1 MRCFQLL
8 LYACAWLFWSIS
20 PALSQVSIDLWTTDN
35 GLPQNTISGL
45 CQAADGYLW
54 LATFDGLARF
64 DGVRFTTFKMS
75 DAAGI
80 RSNRFDS
87 IFCAANGDLWAATEW
102 SGITRYH
109 NGQFTTYTTKDGL
122 PSNEVKK
129 VIGDSVGRIWAL
141 SGVSIVCWDPA
152 RSRFVD
158 SCLGKGNTL
167 VSTPT
172 WLGWLDRGTQ
182 SGVGFWGLSR
192 DRIHVF
198 SSNRFADYPLPRE
211 WPARGA
217 IAAGEDL
224 NGDLWIGGVDKG
236 LAKLVNGRWLTST
249 GEIFQYRDSRNNL
262 WDIGLTSGGSER
274 LQQYLIVSA
283 NSQRQKITFND
294 FLEDRE
300 GSVWLG
306 TDGQGLYRLRKNAVS
321 VLSQDDGLPD
331 RNIYPIYQDHAGKV
345 WIGTWNKGLVC
356 SDHGKLKTFTTANGL
371 VSNRITSISEDRDG
385 ILWVASDPGLQKL
398 HNGRFEQVRTTLGR
412 GIAVVRAIHQDSE
425 GTRWFGTAEGLFRNR
440 NSEWKLIKA
449 KEGLAGDDVRVI
461 INGRAGS
468 LWIGGYGGL
477 TRLDHGKF
485 QHWTQADG
493 LPSDTIRCL
502 YEDKD
507 GVLWI
512 GTYDGG
518 LGRFQNGH
526 FTHYTLRD
534 GLFNNGVFQILED
547 SLGNLWMSSNRGI
560 FRVSKHELTE
570 VAMGTRRSVRSIAF
584 TKSQGLRNAE
594 CNGGLWPAGIR
605 ARDGRLWFPTQ
616 DGVAIID
623 PEHLETNPRV
633 PPVVIESVLVD
644 GRSSPLDHAIRISPR
659 QENLEVQYTA
669 LSLIDSEQVQFR
681 YQLAGLDR
689 NWTPSISRRTAYY
702 SHLPSGEYDFHVIA
716 ANSDGVWNQ
725 LGATVH
731 VSVLPPFYRTWWFVL
746 LASLMVAGVVY
757 WAWQFRVLQL
767 KRAYAAQEAFS
778 RQLIGSQESERRRIA
793 GELHDSLGQQLLI
806 IKNWA
811 ALALGSAVGNE
822 QVKEPLTEI
831 SATASHAI
839 DEVRGIAHNLRPYA
853 LEKLD
858 LSSAIQDLIDQVAAT
873 SPIQFTADLAPV
885 KGLFASEV
893 EVSIYRIVQEALNN
907 TVRHSRASHARVT
920 IRRDAEIVELKIE
933 DDGCGFVPND
943 GRAETRGRQGFGLR
957 GIAER
962 VRMLGGQ
969 VTIQSTIG
977 AGSTIHIFLRAREA
991 ER

>member
-1 MRCFQLL
+1 MRCFPLL
-8 LYACAWLFWSIS
+8 LYACAWLFWSTS
-20 PALSQVSIDLWTTDN
+20 PALSQVSIDVWTTDN

-64 DGVRFTTFKMS
+64 DGVRFTTFKMA
-75 DAAGI
+75 DAPGI

-87 IFCAANGDLWAATEW
+87 ILCAANGDLWAATEW

-109 NGQFTTYTTKDGL
+109 NGQFITYTTENGL

-129 VIGDSVGRIWAL
+129 VIGDGAGHIWAL
-141 SGVSIVCWDPA
+141 SGLSIVRWDAA

-158 SCLGKGNTL
+158 SGLGNRNTS
-167 VSTPT
+167 VSSPI

-192 DRIHVF
+192 NRIHIF
-198 SSNRFADYPLPRE
+198 SPGQLVDYPLPRD
-211 WPARGA
+211 WPTRGA
-217 IAAGEDL
+217 IAAGEDV
-224 NGDLWIGGVDKG
+224 NGDLWIGGVDRG
-236 LAKLVNGRWLTST
+236 LAKLVNGRWSPST

-274 LQQYLIVSA
+274 LLQYLAVSA

-294 FLEDRE
+294 FFEDRE
-300 GSVWLG
+300 GSIWLG
-306 TDGQGLYRLRKNAVS
+306 TDGQGLYRLRRNVVS
-321 VLSQDDGLPD
+321 VLSQEDGLPD
-331 RNIYPIYQDHAGKV
+331 RNIYPIFQDRDGKI

-356 SDHGKLKTFTTANGL
+356 DDHGKFKTFTTVNGL
-371 VSNRITSISEDRDG
+371 VSNRITAISEDHDG
-385 ILWVASDPGLQKL
+385 ILWVASDPGLQKMQ
-398 HNGRFEQVRTTLGR
+398 NDRFEPVRTTLGR
-412 GIAVVRAIHQDSE
+412 GIAVVRAIHEDSE
-425 GTRWFGTAEGLFRNR
+425 GTRWFGTAEGLFQNK
-440 NSEWKLIKA
+440 NSAWKLIKA

-461 INGRAGS
+461 IDGRAGN

-518 LGRFQNGH
+518 LGRLQDGH
-526 FTHYTLRD
+526 FTQYTLQS

-547 SLGNLWMSSNRGI
+547 SLENLWMSSNRGI
-560 FRVSKHELTE
+560 FRVSKHELNE
-570 VAMGTRRSVRSIAF
+570 VARGARRTVRSIAF

-605 ARDGRLWFPTQ
+605 ARDGKLWFPTQ

-623 PEHLETNPRV
+623 PEHMETNPRK
-633 PPVVIESVLVD
+633 PPVVIESVLID
-644 GRSSPLDHAIRISPR
+644 GTPSPLDHAICISPG
-659 QENLEVQYTA
+659 QETLEVQYTA
-669 LSLIDSEQVQFR
+669 LSLLDSEQIQFR

-689 NWTPSISRRTAYY
+689 NWTPSMSRRAAYY

-725 LGATVH
+725 LGARIH
-731 VSVLPPFYRTWWFVL
+731 VSVLPPFYKTWWFVIL
-746 LASLMVAGVVY
+746 VSSMGAGAMY
-757 WAWQFRVLQL
+757 CAWQFRVLQL

-811 ALALGSAVGNE
+811 TLALSSGVGNDR
-822 QVKEPLTEI
+822 VKEPLTEI
-831 SATASHAI
+831 STTASHAI

-858 LSSAIQDLIDQVAAT
+858 LSSAIQDLIDQVAVT
-873 SPIQFTADLAPV
+873 SPIQFTSDLVPV
-885 KGLFASEV
+885 KGVFASEV
-893 EVSIYRIVQEALNN
+893 EVSIYRMIQEALNN
-907 TVRHSRASHARVT
+907 IVRHSHASHARVT
-920 IRRDAEIVELKIE
+920 IRRDAEGIELNIE
-933 DDGCGFVPND
+933 DDGCGFTPED
-943 GRAETRGRQGFGLR
+943 GSTGKQGRQGFGLR

-962 VRMLGGQ
+962 VRMLGGR
-969 VTIQSTIG
+969 VTIQSTPG
-977 AGSTIHIFLRAREA
+977 AGSTIHIWLRAKEA
-991 ER
+991 TR